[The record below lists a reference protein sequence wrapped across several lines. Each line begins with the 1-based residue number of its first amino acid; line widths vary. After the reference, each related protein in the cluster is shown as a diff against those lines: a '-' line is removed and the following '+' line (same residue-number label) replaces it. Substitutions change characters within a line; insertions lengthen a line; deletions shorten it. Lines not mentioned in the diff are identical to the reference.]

1 MQHYS
6 YNIQRRQGGHK
17 CGHSLILL
25 SCLLHPHSTHFLD
38 QGTPP
43 PPPPPQAPPNTGP
56 PSSAPPQ
63 NSSQPGSSG
72 NGPSSLPGE
81 APKPTFPA
89 YQQPQL
95 SRGVASLP
103 DIPIRPVP
111 KVTPVGP
118 GCKLI
123 HPEDDL
129 SLVSS
134 HVITAVALLEAN
146 NKLAPC

>member
-1 MQHYS
+1 MAD
-6 YNIQRRQGGHK
+6 
-17 CGHSLILL
+17 LITVLL
-25 SCLLHPHSTHFLD
+25 S
-38 QGTPP
+38 
-43 PPPPPQAPPNTGP
+43 PQPPPNTGP
-56 PSSAPPQ
+56 PSVPPQ
-63 NSSQPGSSG
+63 NSNQPGSSR
-72 NGPSSLPGE
+72 NGPPTLPGE

-95 SRGVASLP
+95 SVGVASLP
-103 DIPIRPVP
+103 DAPTRPVP

-134 HVITAVALLEAN
+134 STEHYLLMM
-146 NKLAPC
+146 